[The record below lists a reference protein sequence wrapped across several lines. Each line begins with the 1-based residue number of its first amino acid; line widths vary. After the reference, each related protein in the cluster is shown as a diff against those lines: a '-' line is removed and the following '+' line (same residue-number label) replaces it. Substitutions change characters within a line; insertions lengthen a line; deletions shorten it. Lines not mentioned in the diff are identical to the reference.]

1 MRLYVLIY
9 GTDPTRIYIYQEGL
23 ARFATEPYEKAKKKN
38 LKETFV
44 HLTNYAINKNN
55 KKFIFNTS
63 EKSMHVG
70 HKRSLTSIF
79 NLLKTRG
86 VDINSIQAKID
97 SLIVKTLL
105 VGKPM
110 LNHLYGLSQ
119 TDNLANDH
127 CFHILGFD
135 VMLDEHLE
143 PLLLEV
149 NHTPSFATD
158 TPLDKSIKKGL
169 IKETFL
175 LLNVN
180 IQTKKAKIDKKK

>member
-9 GTDPTRIYIYQEGL
+9 GSDPTRIYVYEEGL
-23 ARFATEPYEKAKKKN
+23 ARFATEPYQKAKKKN
-38 LKETFV
+38 LRENYI

-63 EKSMHVG
+63 DKAMHVG

-79 NLLKTRG
+79 NLLKNRG
-86 VDINSIQAKID
+86 VDVSEIKSKID
-97 SLIVKTLL
+97 KLIVKTLL

-119 TDNLANDH
+119 TDNIANDH

-135 VMLDEHLE
+135 VILDEHLE
-143 PLLLEV
+143 P
-149 NHTPSFATD
+149 
-158 TPLDKSIKKGL
+158 
-169 IKETFL
+169 FL
-175 LLNVN
+175 L
-180 IQTKKAKIDKKK
+180 

>member
-1 MRLYVLIY
+1 
-9 GTDPTRIYIYQEGL
+9 
-23 ARFATEPYEKAKKKN
+23 
-38 LKETFV
+38 
-44 HLTNYAINKNN
+44 
-55 KKFIFNTS
+55 
-63 EKSMHVG
+63 MHVG

-79 NLLKTRG
+79 NLLKNRG
-86 VDINSIQAKID
+86 VDVVEIKSKID
-97 SLIVKTLL
+97 KLIVKTLL

-135 VMLDEHLE
+135 VILDEHLE
-143 PLLLEV
+143 PFLLEV

-169 IKETFL
+169 IKETLL

-180 IQTKKAKIDKKK
+180 VATKKARI